1 MIHLQFTDRFQR
13 AYNDLTDQDTERVKK
28 ALRLLAENPRHPS
41 LRVKRV
47 QGTDRIWEARAS
59 LTIRLT
65 FEIHGDWI
73 VLRNVGAH
81 DEALKKP

>member
-1 MIHLQFTDRFQR
+1 MRFEYTDRFQR
-13 AYNDLTDQDTERVKK
+13 AYNDLTDQDAERVKK
-28 ALRLLAENPRHPS
+28 ALRLLVENPRHPG

-59 LTIRLT
+59 LSIRLT
-65 FEIHGDWI
+65 FEMHGDLI

-81 DEALKKP
+81 DETLKKP

>member
-1 MIHLQFTDRFQR
+1 VIHLQFTDRFQR
-13 AYNDLTDQDTERVKK
+13 AYNDLTDQDAERVKK
-28 ALRLLAENPRHPS
+28 ALHLLVENPHHPS

-59 LTIRLT
+59 LSIRLT
-65 FEIHGDWI
+65 FEMQSDWI

-81 DEALKKP
+81 DEVLKKP

>member
-1 MIHLQFTDRFQR
+1 MRLQFTDRFQR

-28 ALRLLAENPRHPS
+28 ALHLLAEDPRHPS

-65 FEIHGDWI
+65 FEMHGDWI

-81 DEALKKP
+81 DEVLKKP